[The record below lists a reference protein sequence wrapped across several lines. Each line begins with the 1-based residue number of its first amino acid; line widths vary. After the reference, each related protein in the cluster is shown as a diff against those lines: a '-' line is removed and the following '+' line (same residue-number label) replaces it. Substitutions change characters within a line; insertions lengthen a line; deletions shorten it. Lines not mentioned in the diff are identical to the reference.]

1 MASCEFIR
9 ASDCASIERDNCTP
23 NMGGIMQN
31 GIVALAVS
39 VGLTVVPLC
48 MAIAQGAA
56 SQNQAPQ
63 IIAVSAKKY
72 EFTPSEI
79 RVKQGTKVELKV
91 HSEDETHGIKLS
103 VYPEGA
109 KDKKKPGLLFDHP
122 DDNGKVTK
130 DVDQILDFVAQESGT
145 YEFKCAKVCGMG
157 HGRMKGTLVVEP

>member
-1 MASCEFIR
+1 VNLFSHPIAPQSNATIARRLIGE
-9 ASDCASIERDNCTP
+9 
-23 NMGGIMQN
+23 IMPKA
-31 GIVALAVS
+31 ILALAAS
-39 VGLTVVPLC
+39 VGLTAAPPCV
-48 MAIAQGAA
+48 AIAQGPAN
-56 SQNQAPQ
+56 QNQTPQ

-91 HSEDETHGIKLS
+91 HSEDETHGMKLS

-130 DVDQILDFVAQESGT
+130 DVDQILDFVAQDPGT